1 MSTNL
6 TIGNHSQTLSSAEL
20 NNSHSSDA
28 TSQIASDYS
37 SALSSSDDQSITAS
51 PLFPDNSSIFD
62 ISQSILSCIGD
73 T

>member
-6 TIGNHSQTLSSAEL
+6 TISNLSQTVSSAEL
-20 NNSHSSDA
+20 NNNHASDA
-28 TSQIASDYS
+28 TSQIASDYF

-73 T
+73 S